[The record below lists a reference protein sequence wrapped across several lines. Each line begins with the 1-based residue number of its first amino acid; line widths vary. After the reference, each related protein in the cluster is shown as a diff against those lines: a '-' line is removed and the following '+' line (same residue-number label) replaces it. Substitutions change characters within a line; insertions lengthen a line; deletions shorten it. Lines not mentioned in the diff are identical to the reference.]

1 MWPRGHG
8 WTQYG
13 VLGCSGTPQ
22 QELYSL
28 FSVPS
33 SSKDILESL

>member
-1 MWPRGHG
+1 MALGRG

-22 QELYSL
+22 QEFYSL
-28 FSVPS
+28 FSLS